1 MRGLTKIFGHLF
13 LLITVFSCTSDDNED
28 ELTQGPQLMVEA
40 YVYANEHVDH
50 VKVAR
55 IHDDGE
61 ADLIPIN
68 DAAIK
73 ISQGTVSANLKL
85 KSEANGIYEI
95 ADSSLVFSGQEP
107 LILEITY
114 NAVVYTAS
122 TKFPAPVESL
132 KITNEYINI
141 SDAVGVEIPLT
152 TLTWSEP
159 ETALTYCIFSRTT
172 QTDSTLTHQIQPSN
186 DSPLYS
192 LHNGNSVDLYA
203 DHFTH
208 IGSYR
213 LYVSAVNDEYIRM
226 YTSDQ
231 GPELRGAPSNIQG
244 AWGVFTAFN
253 GLSVDIIVE

>member
-1 MRGLTKIFGHLF
+1 MRGLKKIFGHLF
-13 LLITVFSCTSDDNED
+13 LLVTIFSCASDDTED

-40 YVYANEHVDH
+40 YVFANEHVDH

-68 DAAIK
+68 DASIK
-73 ISQGTVSANLKL
+73 ITQGAVSANLQL
-85 KSEANGIYEI
+85 KSEADGIYEI
-95 ADSSLVFSGQEP
+95 ADPSLVFSGQETI
-107 LILEITY
+107 ILEITH
-114 NAVVYTAS
+114 NGMVYTAS
-122 TKFPAPVESL
+122 TKFPPAVESL
-132 KITNEYINI
+132 QITNEYINI
-141 SDAVGVEIPLT
+141 TDVLDTETPLT
-152 TLTWSEP
+152 TLSWNEP

-172 QTDSTLTHQIQPSN
+172 QTDSTSTHPIQPSN
-186 DSPLYS
+186 DSPLYR
-192 LHNGNSVDLYA
+192 LHNENSVDLYA

-231 GPELRGAPSNIQG
+231 EPELRGAPSNIQG

-253 GLSVDIIVE
+253 GLSVDITVE